1 MIKTLKSINI
11 LKKSGL
17 IRDYAIGGGY
27 ALNYYLEPILT
38 FDLDVFILIDAE
50 KDYSILYEYFRSRR
64 YRIENVYIMIGGL
77 PVQFL
82 PSYISPLIEEAIKKA
97 KRIRIKGTYTK
108 ILRVEYLITTLL
120 MAFRP
125 KDKMVIP
132 QLLEQADMKLLNSI
146 VKRFSDEKTPLDKRF
161 TGILEGIQ

>member
-1 MIKTLKSINI
+1 MIKALKTINN
-11 LKKSGL
+11 LKNAGL
-17 IRDYAIGGGY
+17 IKDYAIGGGY

-38 FDLDVFILIDAE
+38 FDLDIFILIETE
-50 KDYSILYEYFRSRR
+50 KDYSALYEYFRSKR
-64 YRIENVYIMIGGL
+64 YKIENVYIVIGSL

-82 PSYISPLIEEAIKKA
+82 PSYINPLIEEAIKKA
-97 KRIRIKGTYTK
+97 KRIRMRGMYAK

-132 QLLEQADMKLLNSI
+132 QLLEQADMKLLNNI
-146 VKRFSDEKTPLDKRF
+146 IKRFSDEKTPLDKRLRK
-161 TGILEGIQ
+161 ILESIQ